1 MIARHGKPVAKLVP
15 VSRSKR
21 MLGSMSRLITAQS
34 GWDAPISGEE
44 AEEEFG
50 V

>member
-1 MIARHGKPVAKLVP
+1 VAKLIP

-21 MLGSMSRLITAQS
+21 MLGSMSGLITEQT

-50 V
+50 L